1 MKVTAMYR
9 LLCALC
15 FLSLSFGTAHAEIVV
30 SVFQGK
36 PISVTKNGVTMER
49 VVPITT
55 MVPGETV
62 VYRYDIHNTAASPAG
77 DVMVKTAIPENTTY
91 LANSAAVPGWTVL
104 VSHDGEQHA
113 RESELVI
120 TEIDETS
127 RPAAAADIR
136 YLRWTLHGQLGSQE
150 VKTVE
155 FRSTINR

>member
-1 MKVTAMYR
+1 MYR

-15 FLSLSFGTAHAEIVV
+15 LLSISSIHAHAEIVV

-36 PISVTKNGVTMER
+36 PVSATKNGVTMEH

-62 VYRYDIHNTAASPAG
+62 VYRYDIRNTAASPAG

-91 LANSAAVPGWTVL
+91 LANSAGSPGWTVL

-113 RESELVI
+113 REGELLI
-120 TEIDETS
+120 TEIDETT
-127 RPAAAADIR
+127 RPAATSDIR
-136 YLRWTLHGQLGSQE
+136 YLQWSLSGAIESQGRE
-150 VKTVE
+150 TVE
-155 FRSTINR
+155 FRVTIDR